1 MCFTNQRIKPIQENI
16 FLSSLT
22 MEIDSIF
29 IQLRKADKIIFQ
41 EINWLEKSPIN
52 RLKNQSLP
60 LIDGKS
66 LKTSISQLSPHQLL
80 WDEHIIYM
88 LENEGNN
95 LFKLID
101 EYNEYLNLR
110 QIVQD
115 RQDYT
120 ELRRVDNQLAVAI
133 RRLGA
138 MFYHLN
144 SHVNLIIVLLGSATI
159 KAEKEVLKVKN
170 GQEYLNNRII
180 DPCHC

>member
-1 MCFTNQRIKPIQENI
+1 MCFTNQQMKPIEENI
-16 FLSSLT
+16 LLSSLT

-29 IQLRKADKIIFQ
+29 IQLRKADKIIFN
-41 EINWLEKSPIN
+41 EINCLERSSIN
-52 RLKNQSLP
+52 RLKSQSLS
-60 LIDGKS
+60 LVDGKR
-66 LKTSISQLSPHQLL
+66 LKTSIYQMYPHRLL

-120 ELRRVDNQLAVAI
+120 ELIQVDNQLAVAT

-159 KAEKEVLKVKN
+159 EVEKQQVGVKN
-170 GQEYLNNRII
+170 GQEYFNNRRI